1 MGQEL
6 SFLLDMHV
14 VAGGGGMQHKGRA
27 LDEKG
32 KGQSRFSKFFK
43 IESDAFLTQLVNK
56 TARERRWGTSMTQAS
71 TENCIHGKTVI

>member
-14 VAGGGGMQHKGRA
+14 AGGVQQKRRA
-27 LDEKG
+27 LEEKRE
-32 KGQSRFSKFFK
+32 GQSCFSNFFK
-43 IESDAFLTQLVNK
+43 IKSDAFLTQLVNK
-56 TARERRWGTSMTQAS
+56 IARERRRGTSTTQAS